1 MSAQDDEPTTYE
13 ETLERWALYDCSAIE
28 RARNNDEMRRLFQRF
43 RATRGKPATAT
54 RTVTLQSL
62 DKAWTSFVLRWNK
75 EGGEAFE
82 RTLQEREATHARL
95 SVGTLKAQVCQLSDD
110 QGRQCC
116 SVHRG
121 KGCKRCRGRGAPRP
135 DDYEW
140 CRIVKSRR
148 ITKVERGVIG
158 RYQRVLGRAR
168 GDGRPHCRGDLRPV
182 RGLPRTLPRSL
193 ERRQEEWRES
203 LDYSASNV
211 PSNTPVERWHRRG
224 EESRDPHE
232 KPWIQN
238 ESHRGSGPNWRYAEV
253 YPHYAREARG
263 RRAEREDR
271 VRRMDAAITQRLDRL
286 ARRVEYLE
294 RENQELRHRRRRQ
307 DMAQGDHGSVGAE
320 DDVRL
325 EALAPD
331 DLDGRMKM

>member
-95 SVGTLKAQVCQLSDD
+95 SVGTLEAQVCQLSDD

-121 KGCKRCRGRGAPRP
+121 KG
-135 DDYEW
+135 
-140 CRIVKSRR
+140 
-148 ITKVERGVIG
+148 
-158 RYQRVLGRAR
+158 
-168 GDGRPHCRGDLRPV
+168 
-182 RGLPRTLPRSL
+182 L
-193 ERRQEEWRES
+193 ERWQ
-203 LDYSASNV
+203 
-211 PSNTPVERWHRRG
+211 RRG

-271 VRRMDAAITQRLDRL
+271 VRRMDAAITQRVDRL

-320 DDVRL
+320 DDINGGGNCV
-325 EALAPD
+325 A
-331 DLDGRMKM
+331 

>member
-1 MSAQDDEPTTYE
+1 MSAQDDELTTYE

-43 RATRGKPATAT
+43 RATRGKPTTAT

-95 SVGTLKAQVCQLSDD
+95 SVGTLEAQMTKVASAVLYIVEKDVNAVA
-110 QGRQCC
+110 GA
-116 SVHRG
+116 
-121 KGCKRCRGRGAPRP
+121 APRDP
-135 DDYEW
+135 M
-140 CRIVKSRR
+140 IMS
-148 ITKVERGVIG
+148 GV
-158 RYQRVLGRAR
+158 AF
-168 GDGRPHCRGDLRPV
+168 
-182 RGLPRTLPRSL
+182 L
-193 ERRQEEWRES
+193 ERRQKDWRES

-238 ESHRGSGPNWRYAEV
+238 ESHRGPGPNWRYAEV

-307 DMAQGDHGSVGAE
+307 DMAQGDHGSLGAE